1 MRELVWA
8 KDRLAPAFT
17 DVLLATDFECH
28 RSFRKSR
35 KLEKENH
42 NGEQQNRTKAPE
54 SRVAG
59 SMACRAKG
67 VVEEGEGVL
76 AASRRTGP
84 AAPGTSLGK
93 SRQGL
98 CVRWAEGQGDSD
110 RSLRRAKPIDRVS
123 LHARSGLEGRLPELL
138 VHFGSY

>member
-28 RSFRKSR
+28 RSF
-35 KLEKENH
+35 
-42 NGEQQNRTKAPE
+42 PE

-59 SMACRAKG
+59 SMACRAQG

-84 AAPGTSLGK
+84 AAPGAALGE
-93 SRQGL
+93 SRENL
-98 CVRWAEGQGDSD
+98 HVRRAEGEGDAG
-110 RSLRRAKPIDRVS
+110 RCLRRAKPIDRVS

-138 VHFGSY
+138 VPFGSY